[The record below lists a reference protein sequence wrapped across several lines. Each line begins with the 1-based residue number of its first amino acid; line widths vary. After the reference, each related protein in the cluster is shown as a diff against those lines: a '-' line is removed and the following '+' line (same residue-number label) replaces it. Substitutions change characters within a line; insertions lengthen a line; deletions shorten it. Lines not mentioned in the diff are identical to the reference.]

1 MRTRRC
7 HLGMSGTK
15 KDDRSRDGSGK
26 SSPVSGAG
34 LGLLSMIKNRKIM
47 TVIGGILIVIGIA
60 GMIAVGSNALANL
73 FGGGFSQPNQG
84 SGFQMQ
90 QYVFMFILIAGL
102 VLVIYSQ
109 ITLQSERAKERERRG
124 SSRNN

>member
-1 MRTRRC
+1 
-7 HLGMSGTK
+7 MSGTE
-15 KDDRSRDGSGK
+15 KDDRSRDSDGG

-34 LGLLSMIKNRKIM
+34 LGLLSTIKNKKIM

-60 GMIAVGSNALANL
+60 GMIAVGSNALGNI

-84 SGFQMQ
+84 TQFQMGE
-90 QYVFMFILIAGL
+90 YVFMFLLIAGL

-109 ITLQSERAKERERRG
+109 ITLQSQKAKARERR
-124 SSRNN
+124 SRNS

>member
-1 MRTRRC
+1 
-7 HLGMSGTK
+7 MSGTK
-15 KDDRSRDGSGK
+15 KDDRSRDSGK

-34 LGLLSMIKNRKIM
+34 LGLLSTIKNKKIM

-60 GMIAVGSNALANL
+60 GMVAVGSNALSNI

-102 VLVIYSQ
+102 VVVIYSQ
-109 ITLQSERAKERERRG
+109 ITLQSERAKARERR
-124 SSRNN
+124 SRNS

>member
-1 MRTRRC
+1 
-7 HLGMSGTK
+7 MSRPK
-15 KDDRSRDGSGK
+15 KDDKSRDSGGK

-47 TVIGGILIVIGIA
+47 TVIGGILMVIGIA
-60 GMIAVGSNALANL
+60 GMIIVGSNALSTI

-90 QYVFMFILIAGL
+90 QYVFLFILIAGL
-102 VLVIYSQ
+102 VIVIYSQ
-109 ITLQSERAKERERRG
+109 VALQSQRAKAREGR
-124 SSRNN
+124 SSNS

>member
-1 MRTRRC
+1 
-7 HLGMSGTK
+7 MSGTK
-15 KDDRSRDGSGK
+15 KDDRSRDSGGG

-34 LGLLSMIKNRKIM
+34 LGLLSTIKNKKIM

-60 GMIAVGSNALANL
+60 GMIAVGSNALGNL
-73 FGGGFSQPNQG
+73 FGGGFSEPNQG

-102 VLVIYSQ
+102 VIVIYSQ
-109 ITLQSERAKERERRG
+109 VALQSQRARARDRG
-124 SSRNN
+124 SRSS

>member
-1 MRTRRC
+1 
-7 HLGMSGTK
+7 MSGTR

-34 LGLLSMIKNRKIM
+34 LGLLSMIKNRKIT

-60 GMIAVGSNALANL
+60 GMIAVGSNALGNI

-84 SGFQMQ
+84 TQFQMGE
-90 QYVFMFILIAGL
+90 YVFMFLLIAGL

-109 ITLQSERAKERERRG
+109 ITLQSQKAKARERR
-124 SSRNN
+124 SHNS

>member
-1 MRTRRC
+1 
-7 HLGMSGTK
+7 MSGIE
-15 KDDRSRDGSGK
+15 KDDRSRDSGER

-34 LGLLSMIKNRKIM
+34 LGLLSTIKNKKIV

-60 GMIAVGSNALANL
+60 GMIAVGSNALGNI

-84 SGFQMQ
+84 TQFQMGE
-90 QYVFMFILIAGL
+90 YVFMFLLIAGL

-109 ITLQSERAKERERRG
+109 ITLQSQKAKARERR
-124 SSRNN
+124 SRNS

>member
-1 MRTRRC
+1 
-7 HLGMSGTK
+7 MSRPK
-15 KDDRSRDGSGK
+15 NNDKSRDSGGK

-34 LGLLSMIKNRKIM
+34 LGLLSMVKNKKIM

-60 GMIAVGSNALANL
+60 GMVAVGSNALGTI

-109 ITLQSERAKERERRG
+109 ITLQSQRAKARERR
-124 SSRNN
+124 SSNS

>member
-1 MRTRRC
+1 
-7 HLGMSGTK
+7 MSGTE
-15 KDDRSRDGSGK
+15 KDDRSRDSRGE

-34 LGLLSMIKNRKIM
+34 LGLLSTIKNKKIM

-60 GMIAVGSNALANL
+60 GMIAVGSNALGNI

-84 SGFQMQ
+84 TQFQMGE
-90 QYVFMFILIAGL
+90 YVFMFLLIAGL

-109 ITLQSERAKERERRG
+109 ITLQSQKAKGRERR
-124 SSRNN
+124 SRNS

>member
-1 MRTRRC
+1 
-7 HLGMSGTK
+7 MSGTK
-15 KDDRSRDGSGK
+15 KDDRSRDGSGGK

-60 GMIAVGSNALANL
+60 GMIAVGSNALGNL
-73 FGGGFSQPNQG
+73 FGGGFSEPNQG

-102 VLVIYSQ
+102 VIVIYSQ
-109 ITLQSERAKERERRG
+109 ITLQSERAKEMERR
-124 SSRNN
+124 SNRNN